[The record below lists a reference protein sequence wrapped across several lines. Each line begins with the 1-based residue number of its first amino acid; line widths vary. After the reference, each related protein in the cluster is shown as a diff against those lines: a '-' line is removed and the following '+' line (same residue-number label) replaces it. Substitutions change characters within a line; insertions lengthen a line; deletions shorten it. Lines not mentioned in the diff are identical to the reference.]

1 MNIES
6 NFDYSEKII
15 LLGQSAVGKTNL
27 IIRFTENKFY
37 TDFISTAGFDYKSK
51 IISLNNSKKKV
62 KLFLYDTAGQERYEA
77 LCKSLYKKVDGI
89 ILVYDITSRESFEYI
104 PKWVKEIKQYNESFS
119 IMLIGNKIDDEENR
133 IISFEEGKKFA
144 DDNNMVFFETSAKNG
159 DNVNK
164 AFIYYGNKLIEN
176 LIEKKVNISLSTE
189 SHKKKQKKKCC

>member
-159 DNVNK
+159 ENVNK
-164 AFIYYGNKLIEN
+164 AFIYYGNKLMEN
-176 LIEKKVNISLSTE
+176 LIERKVNISLSTE

>member
-37 TDFISTAGFDYKSK
+37 TQFISTAGFDYKSK

-164 AFIYYGNKLIEN
+164 AFIYYGNKLMEN
-176 LIEKKVNISLSTE
+176 LIERKVNISLSTE

>member
-1 MNIES
+1 MIIES

-37 TDFISTAGFDYKSK
+37 AEFISTAGFDYKSK
-51 IISLNNSKKKV
+51 IISLNNSKKNL

-89 ILVYDITSRESFEYI
+89 ILVYDITSRESFDYI
-104 PKWVKEIKQYNESFS
+104 PKWVKEIKQYNENFS

-176 LIEKKVNISLSTE
+176 LIERKANISLSTE

>member
-159 DNVNK
+159 ENVNK
-164 AFIYYGNKLIEN
+164 AFIYYGNKLMEN
-176 LIEKKVNISLSTE
+176 LIERKVNISLSTE
-189 SHKKKQKKKCC
+189 SHKKKQKKKC

>member
-1 MNIES
+1 MIIES

-37 TDFISTAGFDYKSK
+37 AEFISTIGFDYKSK
-51 IISLNNSKKKV
+51 IISLNNSKKNL
-62 KLFLYDTAGQERYEA
+62 KLFLYDTAGQERHEA

-89 ILVYDITSRESFEYI
+89 ILVYDITSRESFDYI
-104 PKWVKEIKQYNESFS
+104 PKWVKEIKQYNENFS
-119 IMLIGNKIDDEENR
+119 MMLIGNKIDDEENR

-176 LIEKKVNISLSTE
+176 LIEKKVNISLSTK
-189 SHKKKQKKKCC
+189 SHTKKQKKKCC

>member
-77 LCKSLYKKVDGI
+77 LCKSLYKKADGI